1 MNKSRVARDLWRK
14 IFNENIIDLKD
25 GDARK
30 QVVREFLADPIN
42 KKAGWKSK
50 DARFMRLGFQKVAKE
65 NNFNVMNIGLNPTPI
80 RSKTQKGSLNINVK
94 SKQKNP
100 APMGETLTDA
110 YQHGKAPE
118 SVKGLGALP
127 TTPQLENQQAQ
138 AVQYSAQSVGQIFE
152 TLFNIFSARTGCSPL
167 NQNERIALGEAWSPI
182 FNIYFAGHSL
192 WVMPVVI
199 SAPIL
204 LSRFAEMQKIKKE
217 KEVRERYGMDDIP
230 KKEEVKKKP
239 SWIDEMNKSGKNK
252 TDKG

>member
-14 IFNENIIDLKD
+14 VFNENIIDLKD

-42 KKAGWKSK
+42 KKAGWRSK
-50 DARFMRLGFQKVAKE
+50 DARFMRLGFQRVAKE

-100 APMGETLTDA
+100 APMGE
-110 YQHGKAPE
+110 QIKKPE
-118 SVKGLGALP
+118 EVKGLGALP
-127 TTPQLENQQAQ
+127 TTPQLEGQQAQ

-152 TLFNIFSARTGCSPL
+152 TLFNIISTRTGCSPL
-167 NQNERIALGEAWSPI
+167 SQNERIALGEAWSPI

-204 LSRFAEMQKIKKE
+204 LSRLAEMQKIKKE
-217 KEVRERYGMDDIP
+217 KEVKERYGLDEVP
-230 KKEEVKKKP
+230 KKDESKKKP

>member
-14 IFNENIIDLKD
+14 VFNENIIDLKD

-100 APMGETLTDA
+100 SPMMDA
-110 YQHGKAPE
+110 IKPPTEQEK
-118 SVKGLGALP
+118 KFGAIP
-127 TTPQLENQQAQ
+127 TTPQLEGQQAQ
-138 AVQYSAQSVGQIFE
+138 AVQYSAQSVGQIFN
-152 TLFNIFSARTGCSPL
+152 TLFNIISARTGCSPL
-167 NQNERIALGEAWSPI
+167 SQNERIALGEAWSPI

-192 WVMPVVI
+192 LIMPIVI
-199 SAPIL
+199 SAPII
-204 LSRFAEMQKIKKE
+204 LSRVAEMSKLKKE
-217 KEVRERYGMDDIP
+217 REIKERYGMDEIP
-230 KKEEVKKKP
+230 KDEPVKKKS
-239 SWIDEMNKSGKNK
+239 SWEDMSFGKKETNKG
-252 TDKG
+252 